1 MIEKTFTTIE
11 EALKGDHPPLARKVL
26 EYSQIMKQLVDKA
39 KEPGFNKDSWAPLA
53 ELIALDEFERV
64 GCWLEV
70 QRWPEY
76 VEFLT
81 QWAMHSQW
89 ECSFR
94 RVTEKDGVVFL
105 ELEERSVV
113 GEHKSAV
120 FSCTVYEFNDAGK
133 LKHLDIVLAGDF

>member
-1 MIEKTFTTIE
+1 MIEKTFITIA

-26 EYSQIMKQLVDKA
+26 EYSDIMKQLVDAA
-39 KEPGFNKDSWAPLA
+39 KSPGFTAASWGPLA
-53 ELIALDEFERV
+53 ELVAVDEFERV

-70 QRWPEY
+70 QDWHTY

-81 QWAMHSQW
+81 GWATISEW

-105 ELEERSVV
+105 ELEERS
-113 GEHKSAV
+113 GPADNQHAV
-120 FSCTVYEFNDAGK
+120 YSCTVYEFNDAGK
-133 LKHLDIVLAGDF
+133 LKHLDIVLSGVF